1 MRPPG
6 RGHFFAPPGAEGP
19 PGGDEAHRKSW
30 SIPMT
35 KTHATYAAWG
45 PDRVALALC
54 VAGLLCAAP
63 ALAAD
68 MPSADTPPADTAAA
82 APAEPVTAMA
92 DPAAAMPAAPMAAP
106 EAAPAAAAPA
116 GTAQPVPQAAPRL
129 SPAVTA
135 ALNAYYHGDYTGAAN
150 RLHAA
155 AAADPADPAAPYFL
169 GYTYYRLGD
178 FAKARTAFARAYQV
192 DPHFSPEPPAHK

>member
-1 MRPPG
+1 VRPPG
-6 RGHFFAPPGAEGP
+6 RGHIFAPPGALGP
-19 PGGDEAHRKSW
+19 SGGDEAHRKSW

-35 KTHATYAAWG
+35 KTHATSAAWG

-54 VAGLLCAAP
+54 VAGLLCGTP

-68 MPSADTPPADTAAA
+68 MPPADTAAA
-82 APAEPVTAMA
+82 NPAEPVTAMA
-92 DPAAAMPAAPMAAP
+92 DPAAAMPTAPMAGP
-106 EAAPAAAAPA
+106 EATAPA
-116 GTAQPVPQAAPRL
+116 GHPAPQAAPKL

-135 ALNAYYHGDYTGAAN
+135 ALNAYYHGDYSGAEQ

-169 GYTYYRLGD
+169 GYTYYRMGE
-178 FAKARTAFARAYQV
+178 FAKSRTAFAQAYKM
-192 DPHFSPEPPAHK
+192 DPHFSPEPPTHQ

>member
-1 MRPPG
+1 VRPPG
-6 RGHFFAPPGAEGP
+6 RGHIFAPPGALGP
-19 PGGDEAHRKSW
+19 SGGDEAHRKSW

-35 KTHATYAAWG
+35 KTHATSAAWG

-54 VAGLLCAAP
+54 VAGLLCGTP

-68 MPSADTPPADTAAA
+68 MPSADIAAA
-82 APAEPVTAMA
+82 NPAEPVTAMA
-92 DPAAAMPAAPMAAP
+92 DPAAAMPTAPMAGP
-106 EAAPAAAAPA
+106 EAMAPA
-116 GTAQPVPQAAPRL
+116 GHPAHQAAPKL

-135 ALNAYYHGDYTGAAN
+135 ALNAYYHGDYSGAEQ

-169 GYTYYRLGD
+169 GYTYYRMGE
-178 FAKARTAFARAYQV
+178 FAKSRTAFAQAYKM
-192 DPHFSPEPPAHK
+192 DPRFSPEPPAHR

>member
-1 MRPPG
+1 VRPPG
-6 RGHFFAPPGAEGP
+6 RGHFFAPPGALGP
-19 PGGDEAHRKSW
+19 SGGDEAHRKSW

-35 KTHATYAAWG
+35 KTHATSAAWS
-45 PDRVALALC
+45 PDRFALALC
-54 VAGLLCAAP
+54 VAGLLCGTP

-68 MPSADTPPADTAAA
+68 MPAADPAMTPAAA
-82 APAEPVTAMA
+82 TPAEPVTAMA
-92 DPAAAMPAAPMAAP
+92 DPAAAMPTAPMAGP
-106 EAAPAAAAPA
+106 EATAPA
-116 GTAQPVPQAAPRL
+116 GHPAVHSAPQAALKL

-135 ALNAYYHGDYTGAAN
+135 ALNAYYHGDYSGAEQ

-169 GYTYYRLGD
+169 GYTYYRVGD
-178 FAKARTAFARAYQV
+178 FAKSRTAFAQAYKV